1 MSDSR
6 LMLPRFHRNLAVVV
20 SLLFLG
26 DAQADLIPPGH
37 KSIKHQLVFL
47 DSPLLTEH
55 RLIAAPVRGFGGF
68 SEVKAGHPFY
78 FSSKYGTKIYAVP
91 KDYQPPTRYSPGEA
105 LPFPHSEPPTN
116 SITSVSLLQNT
127 SRIETHCRLVAVT
140 ETSLEIEVTEEI
152 RFDEL
157 NNVTTGGLSLLGKI
171 AISLVGLGGCLAL
184 WIVKKFGKRQNST
197 EGQMHCVGN
206 SQTSE

>member
-1 MSDSR
+1 
-6 LMLPRFHRNLAVVV
+6 MLPRFHRNLAVVV

-171 AISLVGLGGCLAL
+171 AISLVGLAGCLAL

>member
-1 MSDSR
+1 
-6 LMLPRFHRNLAVVV
+6 MLPRFHRNLAVVV

-37 KSIKHQLVFL
+37 KSITHQLVFL

-171 AISLVGLGGCLAL
+171 AISLAGLGGCLAL

>member
-1 MSDSR
+1 
-6 LMLPRFHRNLAVVV
+6 MLPRFHRNLAVVV

-171 AISLVGLGGCLAL
+171 AISLVGLGGCIAL